1 MKSHL
6 EHLQFWKSVGWP
18 GLRPDHAGE
27 LTAFSGPPS
36 CWVEGSL
43 PPSPRTPPRFDRSSL
58 RMQPFGPCYSPS
70 PIIHQL
76 SRTRGRHWFS
86 RIKMTMKRM
95 QYWRTESH
103 NKDGDGDGLPT
114 SCTIFEKFHATFYHS
129 CAFWVRK
136 CSLGFAKVMSTRLLT
151 IYI

>member
-1 MKSHL
+1 MGGRG
-6 EHLQFWKSVGWP
+6 SV
-18 GLRPDHAGE
+18 PDHAGE

-43 PPSPRTPPRFDRSSL
+43 PPPQELHLASTVRASECSPSSL
-58 RMQPFGPCYSPS
+58 ASPS
-70 PIIHQL
+70 PIIPQL
-76 SRTRGRHWFS
+76 SRTGGRHWFS

-103 NKDGDGDGLPT
+103 SKDGDGDGLPT
-114 SCTIFEKFHATFYHS
+114 SCTFFEKFHATFYHS